1 MIPFQ
6 NIYLQNKIW
15 TTFEQDP
22 LFSQSMVTESLEEQ
36 RRKTFLRVKRLF
48 EYAMVND
55 DAVFVNPLKHKI
67 FIDCLGMYD
76 WALMAKYHLTVE
88 FTAVTI
94 ESTGSS
100 RHAEIAKKLKSFEV
114 RYWFL
119 FYSFDCIFQ
128 SRILIQKW
136 VICMYKNDRILGS
149 LK

>member
-22 LFSQSMVTESLEEQ
+22 IFSQSMVTESLEEQ

-48 EYAMVND
+48 EYDMVND
-55 DAVFVNPLKHKI
+55 STVFVNPMKHKI
-67 FIDCLGMYD
+67 FTDCLGMYD
-76 WALMAKYHLTVE
+76 WALMAKYQLTVE
-88 FTAVTI
+88 FTAVNI

-100 RHAEIAKKLKSFEV
+100 RHAEIAQKLKSFEV
-114 RYWFL
+114 CYWFL

-128 SRILIQKW
+128 SRNLIQK
-136 VICMYKNDRILGS
+136 
-149 LK
+149 